1 MKNKIFTALLSFF
14 SLFTVQHGIAGTP
27 FSTHIDNIVKNT
39 HLDPKIVEL
48 AMRAYVYADQ
58 HGGVNKDVLT
68 IVDYSQPSS
77 QKRLY
82 VIDLKTDQVLFN
94 TRVAH
99 GRNSGLLYSDKF
111 SNTLHSDQSSLG
123 VFLTNEDTYEGHHGT
138 SLRIQGLE
146 DGINNNVFSRA
157 VVIHSAWYMSDDF
170 LKSTG
175 YSGRSDG
182 CLAVSKLDI
191 GKLIDLTV
199 GRSVIFSYAPQEQQD
214 KNLINI
220 KLS

>member
-1 MKNKIFTALLSFF
+1 MKNKIFTALVSFF
-14 SLFTVQHGIAGTP
+14 SLFAVQHGIAGTP

-48 AMRAYVYADQ
+48 AMKAYVYADQ

-82 VIDLKTDQVLFN
+82 VIDLKTDKLLFN

-99 GRNSGLLYSDKF
+99 GKNSGLLYSDKF
-111 SNTLHSDQSSLG
+111 SNAPRSNQTSLG
-123 VFLTNEDTYEGHHGT
+123 VFVTNDDTYEGHHGT
-138 SLRIQGLE
+138 SLRIKGLE
-146 DGINNNVFSRA
+146 PGVNDKVASRA
-157 VVIHSAWYMSDDF
+157 VVIHSATYASDDF
-170 LKSTG
+170 LKSNG
-175 YSGRSDG
+175 YLGRSNG

-191 GKLIDLTV
+191 NKVIELTV
-199 GRSVIFSYAPQEQQD
+199 GRSVIFSYAPQED
-214 KNLINI
+214 NDPHLAGINL
-220 KLS
+220 S

>member
-1 MKNKIFTALLSFF
+1 MKNKIFTALISFF
-14 SLFTVQHGIAGTP
+14 SLFAVQHGIAGTP
-27 FSTHIDNIVKNT
+27 FSTHIDNIAKNT

-48 AMRAYVYADQ
+48 AMKAYIYADQ

-82 VIDLKTDQVLFN
+82 VIDLKTDKLLFN

-99 GRNSGLLYSDKF
+99 GKNSGLLYSDKF
-111 SNTLHSDQSSLG
+111 SNIARSSQSSLG
-123 VFLTNEDTYEGHHGT
+123 VFVTNDDTYVGHHGT

-146 DGINNNVFSRA
+146 KGVNDKVASRA
-157 VVIHSAWYMSDDF
+157 VVIHSASYMGDDF
-170 LKSTG
+170 IKTNG
-175 YSGRSDG
+175 YAGRSNG

-191 GKLIDLTV
+191 NKLIELTV
-199 GRSVIFSYAPQEQQD
+199 GRSVIFSYAPQEEHD
-214 KNLINI
+214 TNLAGI